1 MSTGKILLGVLAG
14 AAVGALVGILMAPDK
29 GTATRKKIMKKGEDY
44 TDALK
49 DKFDDL
55 VSSMTDKFETVKS
68 DTKAMAHN
76 GKARVNEFKKGS
88 SM

>member
-14 AAVGALVGILMAPDK
+14 AAVGALVGVLMAPDK
-29 GTATRKKIMKKGEDY
+29 GTETRKKIMKKGGDY
-44 TDALK
+44 SDALR

-55 VSSMTDKFETVKS
+55 VSSMTDKFENVKS
-68 DTKAMAHN
+68 DTKAIAHH
-76 GKARVNEFKKGS
+76 GKAKVNEFKKGN